1 MNQIGVCLVGS
12 GRAGLI
18 HAHNLQRM
26 KDVKI
31 VSVCDPNEP
40 TALSASSELGCDYFL
55 DFKEGLAKKGVDCVY
70 IASPTKYHA
79 EIVEFA
85 AEHKIDV
92 FCEKPMAME
101 VDECQKMIDDC
112 KKNQVLLQL
121 GFMRRFDS
129 GFQRAK
135 QIIEE
140 GKIGKIVS
148 VRSLTYGP
156 STPHEWMYDI
166 EKSNGPLAEVCSH
179 DIDTIRWLTGSE
191 FKSVYAL
198 AGNYRSPEAKE
209 KFPDFYDSVI
219 LLARM
224 ADGTISNVEGA
235 QGVQYGYDARVEILG
250 ENGLITVG
258 GLQESKTTLFS
269 KEKSGSFDVV
279 KSWMSL
285 FEEAYMEEDKAFIDA
300 VRTKKE
306 PLVTGLDGLEAVKV
320 VKAGNLSIVS
330 GKIIELKS

>member
-1 MNQIGVCLVGS
+1 
-12 GRAGLI
+12 
-18 HAHNLQRM
+18 
-26 KDVKI
+26 
-31 VSVCDPNEP
+31 
-40 TALSASSELGCDYFL
+40 
-55 DFKEGLAKKGVDCVY
+55 
-70 IASPTKYHA
+70 
-79 EIVEFA
+79 
-85 AEHKIDV
+85 
-92 FCEKPMAME
+92 
-101 VDECQKMIDDC
+101 
-112 KKNQVLLQL
+112 
-121 GFMRRFDS
+121 
-129 GFQRAK
+129 
-135 QIIEE
+135 
-140 GKIGKIVS
+140 
-148 VRSLTYGP
+148 
-156 STPHEWMYDI
+156 MYDI